1 MAVVLNVEKP
11 KMEELKRK
19 IRELIIGFENGN
31 ESAEKTVENINEL
44 SSLKIDVD
52 FLRNYWRSSDL
63 ESFVEL
69 ISTPEIQNWAEID
82 DEYADKLIAEILNNL
97 DNDALINRNS
107 TALEKRFKKS
117 TGTISDWIFYDDI
130 TDRIKILELLKTNT
144 TIQL

>member
-1 MAVVLNVEKP
+1 
-11 KMEELKRK
+11 MEELRRK
-19 IRELIIGFENGN
+19 IRELVIGFENGN

-69 ISTPEIQNWAEID
+69 ISTSEIKNWTEID
-82 DEYADKLIAEILNNL
+82 DEYADNLIAEILDNL
-97 DNDALINRNS
+97 GNDALINRNS

-117 TGTISDWIFYDDI
+117 TGTISDWIFYDNI
-130 TDRIKILELLKTNT
+130 TDRMKILELLKTNT

>member
-1 MAVVLNVEKP
+1 
-11 KMEELKRK
+11 MEELRRK
-19 IRELIIGFENGN
+19 IRELVIGFENGN

-69 ISTPEIQNWAEID
+69 ISTSEIENWTEID
-82 DEYADKLIAEILNNL
+82 DEYADNLIAEILDNL
-97 DNDALINRNS
+97 GNDALINRNS

-117 TGTISDWIFYDDI
+117 TGAISDWIFYDNI
-130 TDRIKILELLKTNT
+130 TDRMKILELLKTNT

>member
-1 MAVVLNVEKP
+1 
-11 KMEELKRK
+11 MEELNSK
-19 IRELIIGFENGN
+19 IKELITKFENGK
-31 ESAEKTVENINEL
+31 ESAEKTVKNINEL
-44 SSLKIDVD
+44 SFLKIDVD

-69 ISTPEIQNWAEID
+69 ISTSEIENWTEID
-82 DEYADKLIAEILNNL
+82 DEYANKLIAEILDNL
-97 DNDALINRNS
+97 ENDALINKNS

-130 TDRIKILELLKTNT
+130 TDRIRILELLKMNT

>member
-1 MAVVLNVEKP
+1 MEK
-11 KMEELKRK
+11 LRRK
-19 IRELIIGFENGN
+19 IRKLVIGFENGN

-69 ISTPEIQNWAEID
+69 ISTPEIENWTKID
-82 DEYADKLIAEILNNL
+82 DEYADKLIAEILDNL
-97 DNDALINRNS
+97 GNDALIYRNS
-107 TALEKRFKKS
+107 IALEKRFKKS

-130 TDRIKILELLKTNT
+130 TDRTEILELLKTNT

>member
-1 MAVVLNVEKP
+1 
-11 KMEELKRK
+11 MEELRRK
-19 IRELIIGFENGN
+19 IRELVIGFENGN

-69 ISTPEIQNWAEID
+69 ISTSEIENWTEID
-82 DEYADKLIAEILNNL
+82 DEYAYKLIAEILDNL
-97 DNDALINRNS
+97 GNDALINRNS

-130 TDRIKILELLKTNT
+130 TDRMKILELLKTNT

>member
-1 MAVVLNVEKP
+1 MEVLKS
-11 KMEELKRK
+11 K
-19 IRELIIGFENGN
+19 IKELIIGFENGK
-31 ESAEKTVENINEL
+31 ESAEKTVDNINEL

-52 FLRNYWRSSDL
+52 FLRNYLRSSDL

-69 ISTPEIQNWAEID
+69 ISIPEIENWTEID

-97 DNDALINRNS
+97 GNDALINRNS
-107 TALEKRFKKS
+107 TALEKRYKKS

-144 TIQL
+144 AIQL

>member
-1 MAVVLNVEKP
+1 MSKP
-11 KMEELKRK
+11 IMEELNSKIKR
-19 IRELIIGFENGN
+19 LIVAFESGK
-31 ESAEKTVENINEL
+31 ESAEKTVDNINEL

-69 ISTPEIQNWAEID
+69 ISTPEIENWTEID
-82 DEYADKLIAEILNNL
+82 DEYADRLIGEILDNL
-97 DNDALINRNS
+97 ANDALINRNS

-117 TGTISDWIFYDDI
+117 AGTISDWIFYDDI
-130 TDRIKILELLKTNT
+130 TDRVKILELLKTNT